1 MATVDVILDRF
12 VHTAE
17 TLSFLNGT
25 TDQDSCG
32 IISECGQCLCFAYS
46 PIFPVLRLSDTLH
59 FVPSLRREVHLRTE
73 RQICPHW
80 EMNQIAR
87 GIARGHCCLP
97 RDFCENWTWL
107 LRPHGR
113 GLTVEWGVIILL
125 PASAPHA
132 NMPERPVSK
141 RYHTVPLT
149 LCQGDCPRA
158 PYPRLRCVD
167 WNRAGHTSPTGRINC
182 FSFGKT

>member
-1 MATVDVILDRF
+1 MWFWTSSCIWLKPWVFWTALQTRTAVVSSQNVDSACVLLTVLSSPCCTFQTPYISSVAC
-12 VHTAE
+12 AE
-17 TLSFLNGT
+17 
-25 TDQDSCG
+25 
-32 IISECGQCLCFAYS
+32 
-46 PIFPVLRLSDTLH
+46 
-59 FVPSLRREVHLRTE
+59 EVHLRTE
-73 RQICPHW
+73 WQMCPHW

-87 GIARGHCCLP
+87 GIARGHCCRP
-97 RDFCENWTWL
+97 RDFCENLTWL
-107 LRPHGR
+107 LRPHGG

-141 RYHTVPLT
+141 RYHTIPLT